1 MRTRL
6 MGTAAVLA
14 LAALAGC
21 ELLDRHRDKHRP
33 QPGPPTFSQ
42 YHLEGWQ
49 WERVGRVVVLP
60 FRNETGYTRNEAGYT
75 RVGDEAREAF
85 IAEMQKVG
93 RFEVIP
99 TAQDDRAYLAAV
111 SRCGGRFDEALLYDI
126 AKATSADVVVYGVVT
141 TYSPYP
147 RPRIGLVLQAVGP
160 EEAKVVAS
168 VDGLWD
174 TTDQAIAERIRLY
187 YRQRA
192 KETPPWVRNHK
203 IASDDSFAGEL
214 ALDSPNLF
222 RRFVYREAVLSL
234 LGYPVPGVVAGVD
247 GALVDY
253 GATPARGRLLG
264 CSECRRLGKGG
275 SCTHCPPGTTGPVVP
290 ASGTNP

>member
-6 MGTAAVLA
+6 MLTAAVLA
-14 LAALAGC
+14 LATLAGC
-21 ELLDRHRDKHRP
+21 ELLERHRDKHRP

-60 FRNETGYTRNEAGYT
+60 FRNESQYTRAGE
-75 RVGDEAREAF
+75 EAREAF
-85 IAEMQKVG
+85 VAEMQKVG

-111 SRCGGRFDEALLYDI
+111 SRCGGRFDEALLFDI

-141 TYSPYP
+141 NYSPYP

-222 RRFVYREAVLSL
+222 RRFVCREAVLSL
-234 LGYPVPGVVAGVD
+234 LGYPVPGVVAGAD
-247 GALVDY
+247 GLLVDY
-253 GATPARGRLLG
+253 GATRGHSPLFG
-264 CSECRRLGKGG
+264 CAECRRIGKGN
-275 SCTHCPPGTTGPVVP
+275 SCTHCPPGTTVGPVVP
-290 ASGTNP
+290 VSGTNP